1 MNAFNIKGLSIGGKD
16 VIRLTVSGGL
26 FWKGLP
32 SGYTALDYIEAT
44 GTQYIDTNFK
54 ANQDTRI
61 VCDIMWTGGMNGFG
75 ARQAVATRNF
85 SVRVIG
91 DNWQLG
97 YGSDGGVATGTIA
110 AKSNEWQTVDI
121 NKNSLYVDGEFSVSR
136 EYVSFTT
143 PQTLALG
150 AIKAGSSTPSMYYGT
165 AKYRG
170 CQIYDNG
177 TLVRDMIP
185 CKDPSGKIG
194 MYDTVNAVFYGNAGT
209 GEFEYAEATATT
221 AELGV
226 AVLGTMI
233 LGS

>member
-1 MNAFNIKGLSIGGKD
+1 MLISNAKHLTIDERSIVRLSIGNK
-16 VIRLTVSGGL
+16 VI
-26 FWKGLP
+26 WKGLP

-61 VCDIMWTGGMNGFG
+61 VCDIMWMGGMNGFG

-85 SVRVIG
+85 SVRVIS
-91 DNWQLG
+91 DTWQLG
-97 YGSDGGVATGTIA
+97 YGSDGGVATGTVA
-110 AKSNEWQTVDI
+110 AKLNEWQTVDI
-121 NKNSLYVDGEFSVSR
+121 NKNSLYVDGKFSVSR

-170 CQIYDNG
+170 CQIYNNG
-177 TLVRDMIP
+177 VLVRDMTP
-185 CKDPSGKIG
+185 CKDPNGNIG

-209 GEFEYAEATATT
+209 GEFAYTEASSTTSDLGLATLDSML
-221 AELGV
+221 LGE
-226 AVLGTMI
+226 
-233 LGS
+233 